1 MSDLRTKIEK
11 ANGEALSRMVN
22 SQPMLVDVKKAMH
35 VCPGLKEKM
44 IMHAGP
50 PITWDRMCF
59 PQKNAIKG
67 AIVYEGWAKD
77 VDAAE
82 KLVASGNVEL
92 SPCHEHNAVGPMA
105 GVASPS
111 MPVFVVRNEA
121 FGNEAY
127 CIFYEGPQA
136 HTLACGCFDEGVHA
150 NLKWL
155 DEVVAKVFAAM
166 LAKTGPL
173 SLKAIIS
180 KALTM
185 GDEMHSRNTAAT
197 ALFAL
202 EITPS
207 LFNLDFERAELSR
220 IADYLRRTE
229 QFFVHLAMAASKATA
244 DAADGIEYSTVV
256 TAIARNGVDV
266 GIKVSGLRGAWFTG
280 PAGPI
285 EGVYYGGY
293 TADDAQSDMGD
304 SAITETTGLGG
315 FAHAASPALGLTK
328 GDVDMAF
335 RYTREMQQIC
345 VGNNPNYGIPYLGG
359 QGSPTG
365 IDIRSVVEKR
375 ILPACNTGI
384 AHRRGGKIGVGTSRA
399 PLEAFRKALV
409 AFGARYKG

>member
-1 MSDLRTKIEK
+1 MSDLKIKIEK
-11 ANGEALSRMVN
+11 ANGEALERMVN
-22 SQPMLVDVKKAMH
+22 SQPMLVDVKKAID
-35 VCPGLKEKM
+35 VVPGLKDKM
-44 IMHAGP
+44 VMHAGP

-67 AIVYEGWAKD
+67 AIVYERWAKD
-77 VDAAE
+77 LDGAE
-82 KLVASGNVEL
+82 ALVTSGNVKFG
-92 SPCHEHNAVGPMA
+92 PCHEHNAVGPMA
-105 GVASPS
+105 GIESPS

-127 CIFYEGPQA
+127 CIFYEGPQV
-136 HTLACGCFDEGVHA
+136 HTLACGCFDEGVLL

-155 DEVVAKVFAAM
+155 DEVVAPVFAAV
-166 LAKTGPL
+166 LEKTGPL
-173 SLKAIIS
+173 NLKAIIS

-197 ALFAL
+197 ALFSL
-202 EITPS
+202 EVAPS
-207 LFNLDFERAELSR
+207 LINLDFNRAELAR
-220 IADYLRRTE
+220 VADYLRRTE
-229 QFFVHLAMAASKATA
+229 QFFVHLAMAASKVTA
-244 DAADGIEYSTVV
+244 DAAHGIEYSTVV

-266 GIKVSGLRGAWFTG
+266 GIKVSGLPGAWFTG
-280 PAGPI
+280 PAGPV
-285 EGVYYGGY
+285 EGVYYGGH
-293 TADDAQSDMGD
+293 TVNDAQSDMGD

-315 FAHAASPALGLTK
+315 FAHAASPSLGLTK
-328 GDVDMAF
+328 GDVEMAF
-335 RYTREMQQIC
+335 RYTREMQEIC

-375 ILPACNTGI
+375 ILPVCNTGI

-399 PLEAFRKALV
+399 PLEAFSKALV